1 MTKSKNLIYVGSNP
15 EGYIN
20 EDMMISIFEYLA
32 THEIREKSK
41 ANPRKLGEN
50 YLLELEINE
59 HTKQMLQNLKQM
71 NKIKLYK
78 RTHSWNDISKMYKVT
93 NKSS

>member
-1 MTKSKNLIYVGSNP
+1 MTKYKNLIYIGSNP

-20 EDMMISIFEYLA
+20 EDIMIAIFEYLV
-32 THEIREKSK
+32 THEIRDKSK

-59 HTKQMLQNLKQM
+59 YTKQMLQNLNQM
-71 NKIKLYK
+71 KKIKLYK
-78 RTHSWNDISKMYKVT
+78 RTHSWSEISKMYKVA